1 MLLAT
6 TEQQIETFGLR
17 PPAGAPGS
25 AADYEHPQDVLEADD
40 LTPAQKRAVLA
51 AWLSDASA
59 VQDEPQL
66 RWLLGTPAPVTTA
79 EIRAAI
85 AELDQIDG
93 QEAWK

>member
-17 PPAGAPGS
+17 PPAGARRSPW
-25 AADYEHPQDVLEADD
+25 DYEHPDDVLAAEN
-40 LTPAQKRAVLA
+40 LTDAEKREVLA

-79 EIRAAI
+79 AIRAAI
-85 AELDQIDG
+85 AELDRLDPA
-93 QEAWK
+93 EDWT